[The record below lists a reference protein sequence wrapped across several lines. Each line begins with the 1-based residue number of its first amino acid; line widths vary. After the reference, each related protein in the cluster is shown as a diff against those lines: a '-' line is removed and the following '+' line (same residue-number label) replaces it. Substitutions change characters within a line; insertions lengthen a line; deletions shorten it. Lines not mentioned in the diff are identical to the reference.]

1 MKINSNPKFL
11 AATLGVALMFLQLMG
26 NIAFADYRGYWA
38 DAVNHYQTQRP
49 NYQPQYEPTPQ
60 YANYD
65 YGYAPQADIGSAP
78 RYVDYT
84 PTVRHPAMNV
94 GKASYYGDQYHGR
107 PTASGERYD
116 RYSMTAAHRDL
127 PFGTPIRVTNLQN
140 GHSVI
145 VRVNDRGPF
154 KPGRVVDVSMA
165 AAEQLGLLHSG
176 SAEVQV
182 DVLG

>member
-11 AATLGVALMFLQLMG
+11 ASTLGVALMFLQLMG

-38 DAVNHYQTQRP
+38 DAVNHYQTQR
-49 NYQPQYEPTPQ
+49 YSDQPQYEPIPQ
-60 YANYD
+60 YIND
-65 YGYAPQADIGSAP
+65 NHGYTPQADIELAP
-78 RYVDYT
+78 RYVDY
-84 PTVRHPAMNV
+84 PPVRRPATNV
-94 GKASYYGDQYHGR
+94 GKASYYSDQYHGR
-107 PTASGERYD
+107 LTASGERYD

-127 PFGTPIRVTNLQN
+127 PFGTPIRITNLQN

-154 KPGRVVDVSMA
+154 KPDRIVDVSMA
-165 AAEQLGLLHSG
+165 AAKQLGLLHSG
-176 SAEVQV
+176 SAEVRV